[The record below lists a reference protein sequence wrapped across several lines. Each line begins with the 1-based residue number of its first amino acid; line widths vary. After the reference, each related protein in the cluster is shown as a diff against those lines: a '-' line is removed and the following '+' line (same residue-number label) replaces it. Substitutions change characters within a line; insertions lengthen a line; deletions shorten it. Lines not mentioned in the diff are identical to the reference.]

1 MYRVRIKEIGELRKK
16 KKTIEIK
23 REIFVTMSIF
33 NVLEYFKST
42 SKDETFNCSVL

>member
-1 MYRVRIKEIGELRKK
+1 MYRVRIKETGELRK

-33 NVLEYFKST
+33 NVLEYLKSS
-42 SKDETFNCSVL
+42 SKD

>member
-1 MYRVRIKEIGELRKK
+1 MYRVRIKETGELGEK

-33 NVLEYFKST
+33 KVLEYFKPS
-42 SKDETFNCSVL
+42 SKD